1 MFKIAIIAVLRKIFA
16 DFLGVFMSNHEL
28 KALPNQVLAYTDGAC
43 RGNGSDTAVG
53 GFGAVL
59 VLPTGEQVELF
70 GGEQATTNNRME
82 LMGAIVALEHSP
94 NDLPIQLWTD
104 SGYVQKGIT
113 QWITGWKNRN
123 WRKSDGKPVQNQEL
137 WQRLDTACQ
146 NRQIDWQWVKGHAGH
161 IGNEYADKLAN
172 QGIENL
178 PKQFEKIV
186 KNPIQNTLQN
196 QQESPMFSELPD
208 KVYEQMFEQQTFD
221 DVDNTPDTSD
231 IFLAQLDDE
240 NTSGFVENSKQKTKK
255 NHPISTTLSEN
266 FAPFLNEENQFIA
279 QHDELIAMRPAFDGN
294 TKAQNQSFIPLLP
307 IAKNR
312 GVSNRQLILDTET
325 TGLEAQNGDRI
336 IEIGV
341 VELVNRRFTGE
352 KLHVYINPLREV
364 GEDSIKVHG
373 IHNEFLAQMPTFEQV
388 AQVVYDF
395 LYGAE
400 IVAHNATFDMSFL
413 QAEFARFGLADF
425 EQNVC
430 VTDSLAIA
438 KQMYVG
444 QRNNLD
450 ALVKRLN
457 VGKQDRTFHGALL
470 DAEILAEVYLA
481 MTGGQVSLD
490 IDDQKIGF
498 DGYEHQRFDV
508 AVGRFF
514 AKESDEKAHLD
525 WLNALKNKHEKVA
538 KNWGISFDS
547 ASDMTV

>member
-186 KNPIQNTLQN
+186 KNPIQDTLQN

-336 IEIGV
+336 IEIGI

-498 DGYEHQRFDV
+498 DGYEHQCFDV